1 MTPIT
6 LNLSDDLAAR
16 LKQRER
22 EIPSILEAGLRR
34 FDIEQ
39 ARSYEGIGEA
49 IDQITSAQSATD
61 ILAIR
66 PAPALASRINE
77 LIERGKN
84 GQLTEAERLEWDR
97 YELVEQLIRMSKAKA
112 LSRRQ

>member
-16 LKQRER
+16 LKQHER

-34 FDIEQ
+34 FDAEHALSHAGIREAIEQ
-39 ARSYEGIGEA
+39 I
-49 IDQITSAQSATD
+49 ISAQSADD

-66 PAPALASRINE
+66 PTPALASRISE
-77 LIERGKN
+77 LVERGKR
-84 GQLTEAERLEWDR
+84 GELTDAERLEWDR
-97 YELVEQLIRMSKAKA
+97 FELMEQLIRMAKAKA